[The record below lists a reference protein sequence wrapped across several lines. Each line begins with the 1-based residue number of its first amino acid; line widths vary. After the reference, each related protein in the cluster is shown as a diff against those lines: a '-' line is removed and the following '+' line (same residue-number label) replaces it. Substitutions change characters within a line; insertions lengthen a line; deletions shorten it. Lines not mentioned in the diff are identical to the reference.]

1 MDTYLFRKHIHRLPG
16 KVIHAIPL
24 PEPEVTEGR
33 GARGLIGEICRKAGY
48 KQVLLVTDR
57 TLSGIG
63 FEKAITASLDAAQ
76 IGYSVFSDIHS
87 EPNIAIIEAGR
98 RQAIETNAEC
108 IIALG
113 GGSVMDSCKM
123 IAAGVRMPHVA
134 AKALLLKFLP
144 VPGKTLPL
152 IMVPSTAGTG
162 AEVTVGAV
170 VTNEQGAKGSTV
182 LIGLDVTHVVH
193 DSELTIHAPK
203 AVTAACG
210 IDALSHCIEG
220 AVADVEEDEEDMR
233 MSMEGVRLILE
244 NLPLL
249 TSERVRELTK
259 EGMNEARLNMCRA
272 AMYGGNA
279 INTQLAGYVHAFAH
293 SIGARYHLSHGQA
306 IALMLMPVLEF
317 QKNACMPKYAELA
330 RFCGLVEQPLT
341 TSDEAAAELFL
352 QTVRNLLKECGL
364 DTIDSPVRACDH
376 EQLIP
381 MIAADSINYS
391 APVTLSNEDIKAVLE
406 KITTHG
412 AKTAD
417 QYTEERIAEIVA
429 AQRRFFRTGTT
440 LPVSWRIKQL
450 KRLKE
455 AVIANQQEFM
465 DALTADLGRSGLE
478 AYLCDVGPI
487 IVEIN
492 EMLSG
497 LRRWSRPERH
507 FSGLMCFPSLVTKV
521 YKMPYGV
528 SLVISPFN
536 FPILLT
542 IGVVAAAMCGGNT
555 VVIKSSSKSAACTA
569 VLKRFFAE
577 VFPPEYVTL
586 IDGGHDV
593 ADMCL
598 AQRFD
603 KIFYTGS
610 PAVGKHV
617 LAEAAKNL
625 TPVALELG
633 GETGNW
639 CVVRADA
646 DLKDAARKIAFFKLT
661 NAGQICIN
669 INQIAVAEE
678 VADAFLN
685 ELKAAFI
692 AQIGEHAETNPEY
705 PKLITEA
712 AYYKCAKLA
721 DEYRDRILFGG
732 TGDRET
738 RKYAPTII
746 YPVGIDEHIVQ
757 HELFCPL
764 LPVVP
769 FKDAEVDALM
779 DVIADRE
786 HPLAMYLFT
795 QDMRWANRT
804 MQTQQY
810 GGGCINEVCI
820 HMMVKG
826 VPFNGTGHSGMGAY
840 HGEWGFREFTHPQT
854 VLKGSTRFNL
864 PLREHPYSGE
874 AGKKKMSLLRLFER

>member
-1 MDTYLFRKHIHRLPG
+1 MDTYRFRKQIHKLPG
-16 KVIHAIPL
+16 KVIHVIPL
-24 PEPEVTEGR
+24 PEPDVTEGH
-33 GARGLIGEICRKAGY
+33 GARGRIGEICRENGY
-48 KQVLLVTDR
+48 KQALLVTDR
-57 TLSGIG
+57 TLHSLG
-63 FEKAITASLDAAQ
+63 FEQPVVASLEAA
-76 IGYSVFSDIHS
+76 GVGCTVFDDIHS
-87 EPNIAIIEAGR
+87 EPSIATIEAGR
-98 RQAIETNAEC
+98 RQALACGADC
-108 IIALG
+108 IVALG
-113 GGSVMDSCKM
+113 GGSVMDTCKM
-123 IAAGVRMPHVA
+123 VAAGVKMPHLPV
-134 AKALLLKFLP
+134 KALLLKFLP
-144 VPGKTLPL
+144 VRGGTLPL

-170 VTNEQGAKGSTV
+170 VLDERGVKGSTV
-182 LIGLDVTHVVH
+182 LIGLKVPHVIL
-193 DSELTIHAPK
+193 DSELTVNAPRE
-203 AVTAACG
+203 VTAACG

-220 AVADVEEDEEDMR
+220 AVSDTEVDEEDMKL
-233 MSMEGVRLILE
+233 SLDGIKLILQHLPTVME
-244 NLPLL
+244 NPQD
-249 TSERVRELTK
+249 V
-259 EGMNEARLNMCRA
+259 EARLGMCRA

-293 SIGARYHLSHGQA
+293 SIGAKYHLPHGKA
-306 IALMLMPVLEF
+306 ISLMLLPVLEF
-317 QKNACMPKYAELA
+317 QKAACLEKYAKIARYCALA
-330 RFCGLVEQPLT
+330 GEDT
-341 TSDEAAAELFL
+341 ADADAAERFL
-352 QTVRNLLKECGL
+352 ATVRQLLAQCGL
-364 DTIDSPVRACDH
+364 DAIASPVRLCDH
-376 EQLIP
+376 EELIP

-391 APVTLSNEDIKAVLE
+391 SPVTLSNDQIKQVLD
-406 KITTHG
+406 TV
-412 AKTAD
+412 TAT
-417 QYTEERIAEIVA
+417 QTETDEFTEGSIREIVA
-429 AQRRFFRTGTT
+429 AQRRFFRSGET
-440 LPVSWRIKQL
+440 LPIRWRIKQL
-450 KRLKE
+450 KRLKA
-455 AVIANQQEFM
+455 AVLAHEKEFE
-465 DALTADLGRSGLE
+465 DALAEDLGRSAVE
-478 AYLCDVGPI
+478 AYLCDIGPI

-492 EMLSG
+492 EMLAG
-497 LRRWSRPERH
+497 LRRWARPECH

-542 IGVVAAAMCGGNT
+542 IGVVAAAMAGGNT
-555 VVIKSSSKSAACTA
+555 VVIKSSSKSAASTA
-569 VLKRFFAE
+569 ALKKFFAE

-593 ADMCL
+593 ADLCL

-639 CVVRADA
+639 CVVRKDA

-678 VADAFLN
+678 VAEPFLK
-685 ELKAAFI
+685 ELKQAFVS
-692 AQIGEHAETNPEY
+692 QIGEHAEENPEY
-705 PKLITEA
+705 PKLITGG
-712 AYYKCAKLA
+712 AYDKCARLA
-721 DEYRDRILFGG
+721 DEYRDRIVFGG
-732 TGDRET
+732 VGNPET
-738 RKYAPTII
+738 RRYAPTII

-764 LPVVP
+764 LPIVP

-779 DVIADRE
+779 ETVAGRE

-795 QDMRWANRT
+795 QDMRWANRV
-804 MQTQQY
+804 MQTQQF

-854 VLKGSTRFNL
+854 VLKGRTRFNL
-864 PLREHPYSGE
+864 PLREHPYSGK
-874 AGKKKMSLLRLFER
+874 AGETKMKLLKLFER

>member
-1 MDTYLFRKHIHRLPG
+1 MDTYIFRKQIHRLPG

-24 PEPEVTEGR
+24 PEPEVSEGQ
-33 GARGLIGEICRKAGY
+33 GARRQIGTICRKAGY

-57 TLSGIG
+57 TLRTLG
-63 FEKAITASLDAAQ
+63 FEKAIIESLEAAI
-76 IGYSVFSDIHS
+76 IGYSVFDDIHS

-98 RQAIETNAEC
+98 KQALESRAEC

-123 IAAGVRMPHVA
+123 IAAGVKMPHIPV
-134 AKALLLKFLP
+134 KALLLKFLP
-144 VPGKTLPL
+144 VPGNTLPL

-162 AEVTVGAV
+162 AELTVGAV

-182 LIGLDVTHVVH
+182 LIGLNVTHVVH
-193 DSELTIHAPK
+193 DSELTVHAPRS
-203 AVTAACG
+203 VTAACG
-210 IDALSHCIEG
+210 MDALSHCIEG
-220 AVADVEEDEEDMR
+220 VIADVDEDEEDMR
-233 MSMEGVRLILE
+233 MSMEGVKLILE
-244 NLPLL
+244 NLPK
-249 TSERVRELTK
+249 VMREP
-259 EGMNEARLNMCRA
+259 ENHEARLAMCRA

-293 SIGARYHLSHGQA
+293 SIGAKYHMSHGRA
-306 IALMLMPVLEF
+306 ISLMLMPILEF
-317 QKNACMPKYAELA
+317 QQEACAPKYDALA
-330 RFCGLVEQPLT
+330 KYCGVK
-341 TSDEAAAELFL
+341 DFL
-352 QTVRNLLKECGL
+352 QAVRDLMKACGM
-364 DTIDSPVRACDH
+364 DTLESPVRACDH
-376 EQLIP
+376 EALIP

-391 APVTLSNEDIKAVLE
+391 APVTLSNADIKAVLE
-406 KITTHG
+406 KVTE
-412 AKTAD
+412 D
-417 QYTEERIAEIVA
+417 QTQCTDGYTDESIREIVA
-429 AQRRFFRTGTT
+429 AQRKFFRTGET
-440 LPVSWRIKQL
+440 LPVRWRIKQL

-455 AVIANQQEFM
+455 AVIAHQQEFM
-465 DALTADLGRSGLE
+465 DALAEDLGRSGLE

-492 EMLSG
+492 EMIAG
-497 LRRWSRPERH
+497 LRRWSRPECH
-507 FSGLMCFPSLVTKV
+507 WSGMMCFPSMVTKV

-569 VLKRFFAE
+569 MLKRFFAE
-577 VFPPEYVTL
+577 VFPPEYITL

-617 LAEAAKNL
+617 LAEAAKHL

-639 CVVRADA
+639 CVVRKDA

-678 VADAFLN
+678 VAEAFLN
-685 ELKAAFI
+685 ELKAAFV
-692 AQIGEHAETNPEY
+692 AQIGEHAELNPEY
-705 PKLITEA
+705 PKLITDA
-712 AYYKCAKLA
+712 AYDKCAKLA
-721 DEYRDRILFGG
+721 DEYRDRIVFGG
-732 TGDRET
+732 VGEKAT
-738 RKYAPTII
+738 RKYAPTMI
-746 YPVGIDEHIVQ
+746 YPVDINEHIVQ

-764 LPVVP
+764 LPIVP
-769 FKDAEVDALM
+769 FKDAEIDELM
-779 DVIADRE
+779 EVIADRE

-795 QDMRWANRT
+795 SNIRWANRV
-804 MQTQQY
+804 MPTQQF

-854 VLKGSTRFNL
+854 VLRGSTLFNL
-864 PLREHPYSGE
+864 SLREHPYSGKAE
-874 AGKKKMSLLRLFER
+874 EKKMKLLKLFER

>member
-1 MDTYLFRKHIHRLPG
+1 MDTYQFRKQIHRLPG

-24 PEPEVTEGR
+24 PEPEVTEGLCAR
-33 GARGLIGEICRKAGY
+33 SGVGAICKKYGY
-48 KQVLLVTDR
+48 SNVMLVTDM
-57 TLSGIG
+57 TLSSLE
-63 FEKAITASLDAAQ
+63 FDKAIVQSLKDA
-76 IGYSVFSDIHS
+76 GVECSVFSDINS
-87 EPNIAIIEAGR
+87 EPNIPIIDAGR
-98 RQAIETNAEC
+98 KMALDCKAEAIV
-108 IIALG
+108 ALG

-123 IAAGVRMPHVA
+123 IAAGVKMPYIPTGM
-134 AKALLLKFLP
+134 LLLKFLP
-144 VPGKTLPL
+144 VPGGSLPL

-162 AEVTVGAV
+162 AELTVAAV
-170 VTNEQGAKGSTV
+170 VSGKNGVKGSTV
-182 LIGLDVTHVVH
+182 LIGLNVVHVVH
-193 DSELTIHAPK
+193 DSELTLHAPQK
-203 AVTAACG
+203 VTSACG

-220 AVADVEEDEEDMR
+220 AVSDVDLNESDMK
-233 MSMEGVRLILE
+233 MSMEGVRLILV
-244 NLPLL
+244 NLPI
-249 TSERVRELTK
+249 VMREP
-259 EGMNEARLNMCRA
+259 ENNDARLALCRA

-293 SIGARYHLSHGQA
+293 SIGAKYHLSHGQA
-306 IALMLMPVLEF
+306 ISLMLMPVLEF
-317 QKNACMPKYAELA
+317 QKSACLEKYAALA
-330 RFCGLVEQPLT
+330 RYCGVCSNSTPDAE
-341 TSDEAAAELFL
+341 AAELFM
-352 QTVRNLLKECGL
+352 QAVRNLLSVCGL
-364 DTIDSPVRACDH
+364 DKMQLPVRACDH
-376 EQLIP
+376 DELIS
-381 MIAADSINYS
+381 MIVSDSINYS
-391 APVTLSNEDIKAVLE
+391 APVTLSNSDIKSVLE
-406 KITTHG
+406 KVTG
-412 AKTAD
+412 SSVND
-417 QYTEERIAEIVA
+417 NGYTEAEISEIVA
-429 AQRRFFRTGTT
+429 AQRRFFRSGVT
-440 LPVSWRIKQL
+440 LPVKWRIKQL
-450 KRLKE
+450 KKLKE
-455 AVIANQQEFM
+455 AVIAHGDEFV
-465 DALTADLGRSGLE
+465 DALTKDLGRSPAE

-492 EMLSG
+492 EMIDG
-497 LRRWSRPERH
+497 LRKWSRPEWH
-507 FSGLMCFPSLVTKV
+507 FSGLMCFPSIITKV

-555 VVIKSSSKSAACTA
+555 VVIKSSSKSAASTK

-610 PAVGKHV
+610 PSVGKHV

-639 CVVRADA
+639 CVVRKDA
-646 DLKDAARKIAFFKLT
+646 DLKDAARKIAFFKLL

-678 VADAFLN
+678 VAEKFLD
-685 ELKAAFI
+685 ELKRAFI
-692 AQIGEHAETNPEY
+692 SQIGEHAENNPEY
-705 PKLITEA
+705 PKLITKA
-712 AYYKCAKLA
+712 AYNKCAGLA
-721 DEYRDRILFGG
+721 DEYRERIVFGG
-732 TGDRET
+732 TGDADSL
-738 RKYAPTII
+738 KYAPTII
-746 YPVGIDEHIVQ
+746 YPVDINEHIVQ

-769 FKDAEVDALM
+769 FKDAEVDSLM
-779 DVIADRE
+779 DTIADRE

-795 QDMRWANRT
+795 KDISWAERV
-804 MQTQQY
+804 MQTQQF

-854 VLKGSTRFNL
+854 VLRGSTIFNL
-864 PLREHPYSGE
+864 PLREHPYTGE
-874 AGKKKMSLLRLFER
+874 AGEKKMKLLRLFER

>member
-1 MDTYLFRKHIHRLPG
+1 MNTYYFRKQIHRLPG
-16 KVIHAIPL
+16 KVIHTIPL
-24 PEPEVTEGR
+24 PEPEVTEGLA
-33 GARGLIGEICRKAGY
+33 ARTQIGEICRKAGY
-48 KQVLLVTDR
+48 QHVLLVTDR
-57 TLSGIG
+57 TLSDLGYA
-63 FEKAITASLDAAQ
+63 KAITASLDAVQ
-76 IGYSVFSDIHS
+76 VSYSVYDDIHT

-98 RQAIETNAEC
+98 QIAIDNHAEC

-123 IAAGVRMPHVA
+123 IAASVKMPHLPM
-134 AKALLLKFLP
+134 KALLLKFLP
-144 VPGKTLPL
+144 VPGSTLPL

-162 AEVTVGAV
+162 AELTVGAV
-170 VTNEQGAKGSTV
+170 VTNDQGAKSSTV
-182 LIGLDVTHVVH
+182 LIGLNVTHVVH
-193 DSELTIHAPK
+193 DSELTIHAPQS
-203 AVTAACG
+203 VTTACG

-220 AVADVEEDEEDMR
+220 AISDTDVDEEDMQ
-233 MSMEGVRLILE
+233 MSLEGIKLIFA
-244 NLPLL
+244 NLPIVL
-249 TSERVRELTK
+249 REP
-259 EGMNEARLNMCRA
+259 ENNEARLAMCRA

-293 SIGARYHLSHGQA
+293 SIGAKYHMPHGQA
-306 IALMLMPVLEF
+306 ISLMLMPVLEF
-317 QKNACMPKYAELA
+317 QKEACQARYEQIAKY
-330 RFCGLVEQPLT
+330 CGVP
-341 TSDEAAAELFL
+341 DFL
-352 QTVRNLLKECGL
+352 QAVRELMHTCEMDQLQ
-364 DTIDSPVRACDH
+364 SPVRTCDH

-391 APVTLSNEDIKAVLE
+391 APVTLSEEDIKAVLV
-406 KITTHG
+406 KITNHQLQITH
-412 AKTAD
+412 D
-417 QYTEERIAEIVA
+417 ESQIREIVA
-429 AQRRFFRTGTT
+429 AQRRFFRTGET
-440 LPVSWRIKQL
+440 LPVKWRIQQL
-450 KRLKE
+450 KRLKA
-455 AVIANQQEFM
+455 AVIAHADEFTA
-465 DALTADLGRSGLE
+465 ALAEDLGRSEVE

-492 EMLSG
+492 EMISG
-497 LRRWSRPERH
+497 LRRWSRPEWH
-507 FSGLMCFPSLVTKV
+507 FSGLMCFPSIVTKV

-555 VVIKSSSKSAACTA
+555 VVVKSSSKSAACTA

-577 VFPPEYVTL
+577 VFPPEYITL

-593 ADMCL
+593 ADICL

-678 VADAFLN
+678 VAEAFMK
-685 ELKAAFI
+685 ELKKAFI

-705 PKLITEA
+705 PKMITDA
-712 AYYKCAKLA
+712 AYDKCAKLA
-721 DEYRDRILFGG
+721 DEYRERIVFGG
-732 TGDRET
+732 VGDKAT
-738 RKYAPTII
+738 RKYAPTMI
-746 YPVGIDEHIVQ
+746 YPVGINEHIVQ

-764 LPVVP
+764 LPIVA
-769 FKDAEVDALM
+769 FKDAEVDELM

-795 QDMRWANRT
+795 KNMRWANRV
-804 MQTQQY
+804 MQTQQF

-854 VLKGSTRFNL
+854 VLKGSTHFNL

-874 AGKKKMSLLRLFER
+874 AGRKKMFLLRLFER